1 MINCF
6 ENFLGE
12 SLLLPPCDWD
22 QQLIKPVIQA
32 AMSARRK
39 TIGGWRREPY
49 VCNVCVVFIDV
60 HRKGR
65 QIARRGRHHEM
76 DPSLVRNPKPFVG
89 IFNNFKILKQRYKS
103 DWTDFF
109 TKDGLKNCSLA
120 IIFGFIICIAP
131 AVAFGGLMEEV
142 TGNVV
147 GMRET
152 LLAHGL
158 CGILY
163 SIFSVQPIVIPA
175 LTGPVLVFEEVI
187 FEVKCSTVSIT
198 Y

>member
-1 MINCF
+1 
-6 ENFLGE
+6 
-12 SLLLPPCDWD
+12 
-22 QQLIKPVIQA
+22 
-32 AMSARRK
+32 
-39 TIGGWRREPY
+39 
-49 VCNVCVVFIDV
+49 
-60 HRKGR
+60 
-65 QIARRGRHHEM
+65 M

-89 IFNNFKILKQRYKS
+89 ILNNFKILKQRYKS
-103 DWTDFF
+103 DWIDFF
-109 TKDGLKNCSLA
+109 TIDGLKKCSLA
-120 IIFGFIICIAP
+120 IIFGFITCIAP

-187 FEVKCSTVSIT
+187 FEVKYLTVCNAELAI
-198 Y
+198 